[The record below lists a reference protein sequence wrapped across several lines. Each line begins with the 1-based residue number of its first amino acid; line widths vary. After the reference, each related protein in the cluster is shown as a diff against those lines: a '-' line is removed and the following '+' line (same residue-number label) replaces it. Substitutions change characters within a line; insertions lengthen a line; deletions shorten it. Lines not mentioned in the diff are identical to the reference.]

1 MTVALAVAF
10 GLAFYGLIASLVR
23 ETHAW
28 LSRRSPIDR
37 LNWELARARARR
49 RRW

>member
-1 MTVALAVAF
+1 MMVTLAVAF
-10 GLAFYGLIASLVR
+10 GLAFYAVVVTLAR

-28 LSRRSPIDR
+28 LSRRSPIDQ

-49 RRW
+49 RR